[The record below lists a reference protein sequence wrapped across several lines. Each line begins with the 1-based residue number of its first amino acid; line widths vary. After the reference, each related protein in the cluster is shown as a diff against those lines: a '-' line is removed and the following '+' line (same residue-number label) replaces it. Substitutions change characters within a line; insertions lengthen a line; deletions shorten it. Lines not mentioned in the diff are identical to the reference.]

1 MPITSEREQAILAA
15 RLSLVRARSWL
26 RTVTPT
32 PGARVTLDASE
43 EYITAAIQSCA
54 DLLRVKRTP

>member
-1 MPITSEREQAILAA
+1 MPITNEREQAILAA

-43 EYITAAIQSCA
+43 EYITAVQSCA